1 MLALSVPLIEVNLQY
16 LLIVI
21 YNLRIEKIHEVNENK
36 WKRLIHV
43 AQPGLSDTAWKKKL
57 NK

>member
-43 AQPGLSDTAWKKKL
+43 AQPGLSDTAWKKTK
-57 NK
+57 